1 MKILDT
7 IVAWKKQ
14 EVAQLKAAGV
24 IGPDQPV
31 EPPRGFMQALL
42 DSSGI
47 AVIAEVK
54 KASPSKGVI
63 CPDFDPGAIASSY
76 EEGGAEAVSVLTD
89 EKFFQGALDYIPL
102 VRQTVKLPVIRKDFI
117 IHELQIQQ
125 AGIYG
130 ADAIL
135 LIAAILD
142 QEQIKDFLQ
151 MSAELSMDVLVEVHD
166 EKELEKSLAAGSRL
180 IGINNRD
187 LRDFT
192 VDLDTTLRLRK
203 EMPASIPV
211 VSESGIKDHEDM
223 KMLQDHGITAALIG
237 ETLMRSGNR
246 AAALRQLRGR

>member
-24 IGPDQPV
+24 IGLDQPV
-31 EPPRGFMQALL
+31 EPPRGFTQALL
-42 DSSGI
+42 DSSAI

-63 CPDFDPGAIASSY
+63 CNDFDPGAIASSY

-125 AGIYG
+125 AGKYG

-151 MSAELSMDVLVEVHD
+151 MSAELGMDVLVEVHD

-187 LRDFT
+187 LRDFS